1 MGSSGWKASS
11 LTEPAWPGSL
21 YRILLEV
28 VSHTYTNL
36 QQSLGQGRNGPKK
49 IPASPGGSPAGWN
62 NLCVDK
68 HQFPRR
74 KMLLWLA
81 QENREEST
89 GPVVKTSLPRL
100 HFSPQGTEMDLKAGR
115 SKKSLIAQGQ
125 GEKSALGMGRT
136 LTSTPNTLHVQASP
150 WAGSEEPRAP
160 PDCNPSQP
168 AALKMAFPPAVP
180 HEPLASIS

>member
-11 LTEPAWPGSL
+11 FTEPAWPGSL

-100 HFSPQGTEMDLKAGR
+100 HFSPQGRDGFESWEVKEILDSTGTGR
-115 SKKSLIAQGQ
+115 KICTGN
-125 GEKSALGMGRT
+125 GEDPHKHPQHSACPGIPLGW
-136 LTSTPNTLHVQASP
+136 Q
-150 WAGSEEPRAP
+150 
-160 PDCNPSQP
+160 
-168 AALKMAFPPAVP
+168 
-180 HEPLASIS
+180 